1 MSQSSFKSDS
11 QVEFF
16 VTRLEALWADKC
28 ELIKQNAE
36 LKMELMLLKQQPQQP
51 SEPEPEQE
59 QSEPVPAP
67 EPAPAPAPEPIR
79 VIKKVPSMTA

>member
-51 SEPEPEQE
+51 QQPEPEPEQSEPEPE
-59 QSEPVPAP
+59 S
-67 EPAPAPAPEPIR
+67 APEPIR
-79 VIKKVPSMTA
+79 VIKKVPSMAA